1 MNSKVAQKFT
11 RDNHYSNINYVY
23 NVKWNDDVNHRGM
36 KLRWNNE
43 VFSSLN
49 VVNWKPAPY
58 RRKGVIKQYNYR
70 SDTKLGPGSFA
81 ITRIPCSCNVCTKK
95 LYISW

>member
-1 MNSKVAQKFT
+1 MDSKVAQKFT

-49 VVNWKPAPY
+49 VVN
-58 RRKGVIKQYNYR
+58 
-70 SDTKLGPGSFA
+70 
-81 ITRIPCSCNVCTKK
+81 
-95 LYISW
+95 